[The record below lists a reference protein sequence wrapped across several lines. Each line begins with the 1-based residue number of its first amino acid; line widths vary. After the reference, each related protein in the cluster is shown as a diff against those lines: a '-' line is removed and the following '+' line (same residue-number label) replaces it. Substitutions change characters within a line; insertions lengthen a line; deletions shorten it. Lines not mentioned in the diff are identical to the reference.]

1 MNIKKQYEEL
11 IFKNTISLMISGLI
25 ENDHDLED
33 ILYYLKDIVGDYEEE
48 IKRQSEPDYDID
60 PRIHDGQEK

>member
-1 MNIKKQYEEL
+1 
-11 IFKNTISLMISGLI
+11 MITGLI

-48 IKRQSEPDYDID
+48 VEKHLEID
-60 PRIHDGQEK
+60 EDVAGSHQNGER

>member
-11 IFKNTISLMISGLI
+11 IFKNTINLMISGLI

-48 IKRQSEPDYDID
+48 VEKHLEID
-60 PRIHDGQEK
+60 EDVAGSHQNGER

>member
-48 IKRQSEPDYDID
+48 VEKHLEID
-60 PRIHDGQEK
+60 EDVAGSHQNGER